1 LWNESGGVKGRL
13 DVALLHPA
21 ATDRTLEIVSGPEV
35 HRVDG
40 KLYTPPTPAGPR
52 RTAIASCSRRKRRG
66 RTTGFSRFCRPAT
79 PSRCPSSTA
88 NCRAAF
94 VVRIADRVVVLA
106 KGTEPIRE
114 AFELAVPADGTTRQV
129 VLAGL
134 APGTWQIGADGEAAR
149 TVVVAAGKNTAT
161 FASPG
166 GHYRIA
172 PR

>member
-1 LWNESGGVKGRL
+1 
-13 DVALLHPA
+13 
-21 ATDRTLEIVSGPEV
+21 V

-40 KLYTPPTPAGPR
+40 TLYTPPTPAGPEANGHR
-52 RTAIASCSRRKRRG
+52 IVLSPKTAQ
-66 RTTGFSRFCRPAT
+66 THDRFLTVLQAGDTEPL
-79 PSRCPSSTA
+79 PVEHSELP
-88 NCRAAF
+88 AAF

-106 KGTEPIRE
+106 KGAEPIRE

-134 APGTWQIGADGEAAR
+134 APGTWQIGADGEAVR

-166 GHYRIA
+166 GHYRVA